1 MDGKDGSPRS
11 DLDRLRDIER
21 EEDRFH
27 RAIQSR
33 LDSDL
38 RSWPQGASST
48 SSPASSKGPFER
60 FKNFV
65 DVNLGT
71 FASGFNANVSE
82 LKSRMQEE
90 REARRREELD
100 ISQRWSGRDDT
111 PDFIRMQVD
120 RQSDDDRHA
129 VEDATYMLLKESY
142 QRNRNV
148 PPEKILALYNDTEYT
163 PGFLDSFAEPML
175 SMGGACYYKTETVD
189 NLPSTARWGRSK
201 PPPQWLSVDWFKRS
215 PYSPIR
221 LESWSDEATVSDF
234 DESHWRVAFEE
245 LLLTTLDKPIQPQFK
260 FGMRPP
266 FGKSESTQHGPGLDW
281 MLSLQCRGILPPQL
295 PGLYRDLRHATGGRA
310 DRTEAKTCMQ
320 AIETVLANR
329 TNRYSSATR
338 DIQSLLDE
346 VAIKP
351 APSPCPFFVQEVT
364 QAPQSLWRVPDT
376 EEELYDNMP
385 PYTDLVRPESVATP
399 AMTGTRWLDR
409 RNTENAVWA
418 ALDDRDFDTAADLL
432 SAYTK
437 VHEDIFDV
445 LSEMLP
451 LDSPSSTAGPG
462 ASTWYPRLMKTFAQ
476 QSPELLNKL
485 SGVRWADRR
494 NTEAALWAALDEAD
508 WATAIELLKSY
519 AKLHDNIFDVLGEM
533 LALDMPNLHEGERAP
548 WYNKLI
554 TLLELQSPELL
565 QSPGAAGSEPRA
577 RSSATT
583 NSANA
588 SEEKLAHSF
597 RSENGT
603 LEKPDILS
611 QLTTTQTTRMPD
623 GTVTTKLVLKQRFAD
638 GREEVHES
646 VQTSREEVSRVG
658 QNNDV
663 AKHEAAKVDGKKKQ
677 GWFWN

>member
-1 MDGKDGSPRS
+1 MDGKDGSPPS

-48 SSPASSKGPFER
+48 LSSSPSSKGPFER

-65 DVNLGT
+65 DVNFGT
-71 FASGFNANVSE
+71 LASGFNANVSE

-100 ISQRWSGRDDT
+100 ISQRWTGRDDT

-120 RQSDDDRHA
+120 RQSDDERHA
-129 VEDATYMLLKESY
+129 VEDATYMLLSESY

-148 PPEKILALYNDTEYT
+148 PPEKILALFNDTEYT

-201 PPPQWLSVDWFKRS
+201 PPPQWLTVDWFKRS
-215 PYSPIR
+215 SYSPIR
-221 LESWSDEATVSDF
+221 LESWSDEATVSGF
-234 DESHWRVAFEE
+234 DGSHWRVAFEE
-245 LLLTTLDKPIQPQFK
+245 LLLTTLDKPLQSQFK

-266 FGKSESTQHGPGLDW
+266 FGKSESTQYGPGLDW

-295 PGLYRDLRHATGGRA
+295 PGLYRDFRHATGSRA
-310 DRTEAKTCMQ
+310 DKSGATTCMRTIE
-320 AIETVLANR
+320 AILANR
-329 TNRYSSATR
+329 TNRHASATR
-338 DIQSLLDE
+338 DVQSLLDE

-351 APSPCPFFVQEVT
+351 APSPCPFFAQEATLV
-364 QAPQSLWRVPDT
+364 PQSLWRVSGT

-385 PYTDLVRPESVATP
+385 PYTDLVRPEPVATP
-399 AMTGTRWLDR
+399 AMTGARWLDR

-432 SAYTK
+432 A
-437 VHEDIFDV
+437 
-445 LSEMLP
+445 
-451 LDSPSSTAGPG
+451 
-462 ASTWYPRLMKTFAQ
+462 
-476 QSPELLNKL
+476 
-485 SGVRWADRR
+485 
-494 NTEAALWAALDEAD
+494 
-508 WATAIELLKSY
+508 SY

-533 LALDMPNLHEGERAP
+533 LALDMPNLEGAERAP
-548 WYNKLI
+548 WYNRLMK
-554 TLLELQSPELL
+554 TLEQHNPELL
-565 QSPGAAGSEPRA
+565 K
-577 RSSATT
+577 
-583 NSANA
+583 NANA
-588 SEEKLAHSF
+588 AAPDQRTRLAVSADVTNASNEKLTDSF
-597 RSENGT
+597 RSENGA

-646 VQTSREEVSRVG
+646 VQTSREEVSRVE
-658 QNNDV
+658 QDSDV
-663 AKHEAAKVDGKKKQ
+663 AKHQASKEDTKKKQ